1 MVKKE
6 EKAVTQDLAL
16 EKKMSAKYQVE
27 MKKFREKQLKMANQY
42 TDVILKK
49 YKQFI
54 KAVVLFGSFS
64 RGDFHKK
71 SDIDML
77 VVIDDTIARF
87 SPEMHDNFD
96 IDIRKIAK
104 AISKDITVQPSWTL
118 TEFWDMARIGHP
130 LLYTIVRDG
139 WALFDTGF
147 FIPVRKLLEPGKI
160 PMTIEAVE
168 QFMHGAPK
176 KIERAKTTKLYLIAE
191 DVYYAMLNSS
201 QAVLM
206 YSGITPPAPKNTPRV
221 LGETLV
227 KEGILE
233 QEYVDMMQGVIDF
246 RKSVEHREI
255 KDVKGEIV
263 DENIDNA
270 QKFVDRMEQLLTQ
283 MEKKKKEVSVVKNYE
298 VMIKASVAAL
308 KNLKKL
314 PDDPKL
320 LPKVIKEEL
329 IDKKRI
335 SPAYADTFKRVISM
349 RKLVDDKRIG
359 EVPEKDIQ
367 LTREYVRRF
376 VRDLSPLMK
385 NECKDVKPKTSKKP
399 IKKRVVRKKKTTKT
413 GKTKK

>member
-1 MVKKE
+1 MVDKKKE
-6 EKAVTQDLAL
+6 DTLLPVPSDAAL
-16 EKKMSAKYQVE
+16 DKKMSKKYQEE
-27 MKKFREKQLKMANQY
+27 MKKFREKQLKIANKY
-42 TDVILKK
+42 TDELLRK
-49 YKQFI
+49 YKKFI

-96 IDIRKIAK
+96 MDIRKIAK
-104 AISKDITVQPSWTL
+104 NHSKDITVQPSWTL

-147 FIPVRKLLEPGKI
+147 FVPVRKLLEAGKI
-160 PMTIEAVE
+160 PMTLEAVE

-206 YSGITPPAPKNTPRV
+206 YSGITPPAPKNTPKV
-221 LGETLV
+221 LEETLV
-227 KEGILE
+227 REGVLEKEYSDI
-233 QEYVDMMQGVIDF
+233 MQDVMDF
-246 RKSVEHREI
+246 RKKVEHREI
-255 KDVKGEIV
+255 KDVKGSEV
-263 DENIDNA
+263 DEYIQKA
-270 QKFVDRMEQLLTQ
+270 EKFVDRMEQLLTQ
-283 MEKKKKEVSVVKNYE
+283 MEKRKKEASAVKSYE

-308 KNLKKL
+308 KTLKKL

-320 LPKVIKEEL
+320 LPKAIKEEL
-329 IDKKRI
+329 IDKKRV

-367 LTREYVRRF
+367 LTKEYVRRF
-376 VRDLSPLMK
+376 VRELSPLINGK
-385 NECKDVKPKTSKKP
+385 KITEKPVKKK
-399 IKKRVVRKKKTTKT
+399 IRKKVKRKATRKKKS
-413 GKTKK
+413 KK